1 MPSTEVD
8 NTEAK
13 AGMSADK
20 AGVKPTVAF
29 RPQDR
34 ALYDSKVTLEEYMYY
49 ASKTRAEED
58 ANAAQEPKTTLRDIL
73 FPSGGKA
80 HLASTESTGALDQL
94 KDVNLNKAENRTAVS
109 ALEWTNASRALR
121 SASAAAA
128 FYLITTDILGPFGVG
143 FALGTM
149 GWGQGIALF
158 TVFGACAG
166 CSGYLLW
173 KVFLHVDSYE
183 FAARNY
189 GDLAFR
195 IWGRWFRHVFNVLQV
210 IQLTLS
216 VGLIVISNGQSISQ
230 VSKFRLC
237 YIVCCL
243 IWALAGFVV
252 GQIRTLNKL
261 GLLANWAI
269 LINLFIM
276 FISMGVMAEL
286 QHPRDFLKAMWGAQ
300 LFIYVCYMVYG
311 CYVYFWQGQYA
322 NQISYQGLSPYAWQ
336 TVCNVLAVVS
346 GIIAAVLYGNI
357 GIKVVYNNVLVELL
371 HAPPLYTRQGK
382 VLWAAI
388 VPLYWSVAFVLA
400 AAIPDFFGLVSVTAA
415 VCAVQFTYTF
425 PALLGLGLFV
435 KRGAMVGEP
444 GFDPATGEVRRRDS
458 GVRRFARGF
467 FGKYLWLNVVLLVYM
482 LGSLAVSGL
491 GSYSAISSL
500 ISAFKTPQVTAFR
513 CRSPLEG

>member
-1 MPSTEVD
+1 
-8 NTEAK
+8 
-13 AGMSADK
+13 
-20 AGVKPTVAF
+20 
-29 RPQDR
+29 
-34 ALYDSKVTLEEYMYY
+34 
-49 ASKTRAEED
+49 
-58 ANAAQEPKTTLRDIL
+58 
-73 FPSGGKA
+73 
-80 HLASTESTGALDQL
+80 
-94 KDVNLNKAENRTAVS
+94 
-109 ALEWTNASRALR
+109 
-121 SASAAAA
+121 
-128 FYLITTDILGPFGVG
+128 
-143 FALGTM
+143 
-149 GWGQGIALF
+149 
-158 TVFGACAG
+158 
-166 CSGYLLW
+166 
-173 KVFLHVDSYE
+173 
-183 FAARNY
+183 
-189 GDLAFR
+189 
-195 IWGRWFRHVFNVLQV
+195 
-210 IQLTLS
+210 
-216 VGLIVISNGQSISQ
+216 
-230 VSKFRLC
+230 
-237 YIVCCL
+237 
-243 IWALAGFVV
+243 
-252 GQIRTLNKL
+252 
-261 GLLANWAI
+261 
-269 LINLFIM
+269 
-276 FISMGVMAEL
+276 
-286 QHPRDFLKAMWGAQ
+286 MWGAQ

-467 FGKYLWLNVVLLVYM
+467 SGKYLWLNVVLLVYM